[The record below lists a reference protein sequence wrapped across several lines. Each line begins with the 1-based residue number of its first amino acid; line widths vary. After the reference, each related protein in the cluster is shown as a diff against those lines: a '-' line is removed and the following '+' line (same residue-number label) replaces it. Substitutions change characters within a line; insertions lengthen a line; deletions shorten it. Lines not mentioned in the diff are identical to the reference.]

1 VDKLHKVWITECQSK
16 TS

>member
-1 VDKLHKVWITECQSK
+1 MDKLHKVWITECQSK